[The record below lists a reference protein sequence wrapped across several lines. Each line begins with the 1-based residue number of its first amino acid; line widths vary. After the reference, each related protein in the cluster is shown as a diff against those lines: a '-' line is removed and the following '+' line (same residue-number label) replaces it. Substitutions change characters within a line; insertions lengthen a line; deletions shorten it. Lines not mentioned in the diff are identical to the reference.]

1 LLRSGAKPAT
11 TPLVEPGPGSAKAAS
26 NRLPSTVRRAPTSKC
41 TTSTDSQM
49 AALIIQAPWNND
61 PPRVVRGLR
70 TTPLGLWGTPSFNSR
85 PIWKVEIRSAFAA
98 SLGRSLGLGGGGDGG
113 CGFGACLE
121 SRGLTSNQL
130 RISPASKPSLQRQYP
145 GWWTHVPPLQVTV

>member
-1 LLRSGAKPAT
+1 VLDLPFPWLHRHQTGEWGD
-11 TPLVEPGPGSAKAAS
+11 VGQDDWAA
-26 NRLPSTVRRAPTSKC
+26 NDRALMDGDRLPATVRRAPTLKC

-85 PIWKVEIRSAFAA
+85 PIWKVEIRSAFAG
-98 SLGRSLGLGGGGDGG
+98 SLGRSLGLGGDAFGG
-113 CGFGACLE
+113 
-121 SRGLTSNQL
+121 
-130 RISPASKPSLQRQYP
+130 
-145 GWWTHVPPLQVTV
+145 VV